1 MDCKNVIHAMRHREK
16 IVVNSCIFFGN
27 KSSMSQRHV
36 RGCWVCGYVSC
47 EGWPGVERSG
57 SRKGEALIGDAVC
70 LHGERG
76 GARGGW
82 TLKI

>member
-1 MDCKNVIHAMRHREK
+1 
-16 IVVNSCIFFGN
+16 
-27 KSSMSQRHV
+27 MSQIHV

-70 LHGERG
+70 LHGEG
-76 GARGGW
+76 GG
-82 TLKI
+82 KIGEN